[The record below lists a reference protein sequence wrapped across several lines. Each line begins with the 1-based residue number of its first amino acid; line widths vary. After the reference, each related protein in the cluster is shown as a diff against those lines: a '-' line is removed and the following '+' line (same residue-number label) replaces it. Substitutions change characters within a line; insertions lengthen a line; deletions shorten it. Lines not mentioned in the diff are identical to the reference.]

1 MKGGRKDKAIS
12 FHKIQL
18 SLASAVTFLD
28 GQRDSPA
35 CKEALPSPVRP
46 RCSRAPET
54 LPPSP
59 PPPPP
64 QLAATARLQQALAP
78 TAPAPGTIYLSVSKS
93 YVVRHASVKSGGV
106 KKQTCNKASFGIKQS
121 PRREARQQT
130 TPDLSHFFEQCKPSK
145 YKLTHTFKSQT
156 PPVS

>member
-18 SLASAVTFLD
+18 SLVSAVTFLD
-28 GQRDSPA
+28 GQRDSPE
-35 CKEALPSPVRP
+35 CKRALPSPLHP
-46 RCSRAPET
+46 LLGT
-54 LPPSP
+54 LPPP
-59 PPPPP
+59 P
-64 QLAATARLQQALAP
+64 AATPRLQPALAP
-78 TAPAPGTIYLSVSKS
+78 TAPAPGPVYLPRSKS

-130 TPDLSHFFEQCKPSK
+130 TPDLSHFS
-145 YKLTHTFKSQT
+145 
-156 PPVS
+156 